1 MNDLEQKNE
10 YSMAGWLAIAAA
22 VLTLPMFG
30 LGFAVDIIGARA
42 PHVAP
47 ILLLPYLAITICH
60 AAFSIYAFLRFR
72 ALLNLRHAFH
82 DVDALMTAI
91 VIGVI
96 MITVIGIPMKVL
108 GALDLVELPIVL
120 AFVGFLLIFA
130 VTMGVL
136 SMIFAIRLLRL
147 ENDLNGLLK
156 PYAYIT
162 IAAAAC
168 FALFITAPLGLILD
182 AAGNVVLGMIFL
194 KPQAEESHPEFV

>member
-1 MNDLEQKNE
+1 MNDLEHKNE

-30 LGFAVDIIGARA
+30 LGFAVEIIGARA

-47 ILLLPYLAITICH
+47 MLLLPYFAITICH
-60 AAFSIYAFLRFR
+60 SAFSIYAFLRFR
-72 ALLNLRHAFH
+72 TLLNRRHSFH

-96 MITVIGIPMKVL
+96 LMTVATVPMKVL
-108 GALDLVELPIVL
+108 SALDLVELPVVL
-120 AFVGFLLIFA
+120 AFIGFLLIFA

-136 SMIFAIRLLRL
+136 SMIFAVRLLRL
-147 ENDLNGLLK
+147 NNDLNGLLK

-194 KPQAEESHPEFV
+194 KPEVEEAPPEFV